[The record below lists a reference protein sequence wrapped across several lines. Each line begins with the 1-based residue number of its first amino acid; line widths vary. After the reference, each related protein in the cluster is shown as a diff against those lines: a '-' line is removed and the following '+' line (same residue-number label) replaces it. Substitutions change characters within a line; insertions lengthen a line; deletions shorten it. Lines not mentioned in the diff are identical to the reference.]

1 MGPPTCLGWKVIIGG
16 KGVKEELALL
26 IQLQTMDLKRQKDR
40 EILESFPEK
49 MAIAEKPLLDARS
62 ELEEARAT
70 LKVITQERKEKELA
84 LQVIE
89 DKIVKLKLRLT
100 DLKTN
105 KEYHA
110 HLQEIAAARNSK
122 SEIEDQL
129 ITAMD
134 EAERLTEEISEKE
147 TTLSKDEA
155 EFSEIKKEMQAEM
168 DAVASTVAE
177 IEAEWQATAEKIS
190 KNLLSSYQRL
200 FTSNKGL
207 AVVPVNGFTCTGC
220 HFSLPPQLI
229 AEVKRQEK
237 VLTCGYCHRILYAK
251 PVEEAAK

>member
-1 MGPPTCLGWKVIIGG
+1 M
-16 KGVKEELALL
+16 KEELALL
-26 IQLQTMDLKRQKDR
+26 VRLQTMDIKRQKSR
-40 EILESFPEK
+40 EVLDSFPEK
-49 MAIAEKPLLDARS
+49 MAIAEKPLLDARA
-62 ELEEARAT
+62 ELEEARQSLEA
-70 LKVITQERKEKELA
+70 LHQARKDQELA

-122 SEIEDQL
+122 NEIEDQL
-129 ITAMD
+129 ITGMED
-134 EAERLTEEISEKE
+134 AESLTNEIAEKE
-147 TTLSKDEA
+147 AVLTKDEA
-155 EFSEIKKEMQAEM
+155 AFSEIKNTMQAEM
-168 DAVASTVAE
+168 DEVASTAAAV
-177 IEAEWQATAEKIS
+177 EAEWKRTSEKIS
-190 KNLLSSYQRL
+190 KNLLASYQRL
-200 FTSNKGL
+200 FASSKGL

-237 VLTCGYCHRILYAK
+237 VLTCGYCHRILYAIPPEKTEK
-251 PVEEAAK
+251 PKT